1 MPVFLRVVVG
11 GESARIADL
20 DVWRAAQQ
28 IIELYPNDPEMAAAQ
43 RADSAYEQGDMFN
56 FDLWTRVTKAVTELE
71 RVRPTRG
78 QPIQ

>member
-1 MPVFLRVVVG
+1 MVG
-11 GESARIADL
+11 DSARVADV
-20 DVWRAAQQ
+20 DVWRAAKQ

-43 RADSAYEQGDMFN
+43 RADSAYEQGDMLN
-56 FDLWTRVTKAVTELE
+56 FDLWTRITKAVTELE